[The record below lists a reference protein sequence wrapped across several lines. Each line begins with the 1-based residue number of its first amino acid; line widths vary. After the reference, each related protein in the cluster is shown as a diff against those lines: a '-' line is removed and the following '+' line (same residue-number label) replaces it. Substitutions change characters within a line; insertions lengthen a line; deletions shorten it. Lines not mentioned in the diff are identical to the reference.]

1 MSGSIATGSLAE
13 YSYVAESVFGSTPV
27 GQPFKRIRDIN
38 LNVNLQKEIRQPD
51 ARLSSRVRQNLFH
64 GYKSVS
70 GDILG
75 EISEQSWDDLL
86 EAAIGGTW
94 ATAAP
99 IASAF
104 TASVDAA
111 NSRITCATA
120 GYNLIS
126 NGFREGEIFYLT
138 SPNGPVAGITG
149 VYLTAVS
156 VSSSTI
162 KVEPGTLTFTS
173 SSVAVNR
180 VYEVGRKA
188 SLEGTYHSFTIERWL
203 SDLNLYQQFRGIRVN
218 QTTFSVPASGL
229 ATLSFNLIGRD
240 ASSFSSTSAIYAGI
254 RVTESGDIRVGESGD
269 FRITENYPPPDT
281 EQTTPYTAINGTL
294 FEGSN
299 VLGVVTAAEISINN
313 SMLAPQ
319 TVGSETVSN
328 IFFGRFVE
336 VTGQISVLFSSSSA
350 FDKFIQETESKLIL
364 QLQNTQALDADTK
377 FISIVIPRL
386 KYSGG
391 SIDTT
396 SDSGVTVSLPF
407 VALTPLAAN
416 PQQGT
421 APIYIQAS
429 NLVPRT
435 QTFSFLT
442 GVPSGWT
449 YSRASNATYFNSSGV
464 LTVASADVARV
475 DYDPS
480 GLSLR
485 GLSLEPSRTNWVR
498 NSIASAAVS
507 GTPGTPPTTWQA
519 LVPSSVTRQIVGT
532 GTEDGIEYIDIRYA
546 GNGGESPFELV
557 FDSGTHA
564 SAANGQVWVGSVFL
578 KLVAG
583 SFTGLGGT
591 GPRVYEFPGV
601 SQTTVDIRS
610 TVTGAAL
617 RTQRV
622 TVSRTNINAG
632 TTFEQMRFLITPS
645 ATAWDFTLRFGLPQL
660 ELGNRITSPIK
671 TSGATVT
678 RAADRLTYSLSA
690 NAPWFQS
697 PNGYTYS
704 VEFLSASNSQ
714 GSGVVYA
721 GTSGGSFSNTSY
733 FTENF
738 TYLINGVGD
747 TGVSLTAQLRPAF
760 TANKIGASI
769 NYAGARYSINGA
781 ALTASTFARAGYAAM
796 TNVAVLSAPWGAGNY
811 VIGWARSAI
820 LSNYFYSDSELRA
833 LTT

>member
-1 MSGSIATGSLAE
+1 MSGSIAAGSLAE
-13 YSYVAESVFGSTPV
+13 YAYVAESVFGSTPV
-27 GQPFKRIRDIN
+27 GQPFKRIRDVN
-38 LNVNLQKEIRQPD
+38 LNVNLQKEIKQPD

-64 GYKSVS
+64 GYKSVA
-70 GDILG
+70 GDIVG

-111 NSRITCATA
+111 NSRITCLTA
-120 GYNLIS
+120 GYDLIS
-126 NGFREGEIFYLT
+126 NGFRDGEVFYLT

-156 VSSSTI
+156 VSASTI
-162 KVEPGTLTFTS
+162 QVEPGTLTSTS

-188 SLEGTYHSFTIERWL
+188 SLEGTYRSFTIERWL
-203 SDLNLYQQFRGIRVN
+203 SDLNLYQQFKGVRVN
-218 QTTFSVPASGL
+218 QVTLSVPASGL
-229 ATLSFNLIGRD
+229 ATLSFNLVGRD
-240 ASSFSSTSAIYAGI
+240 ASSFSSTSAAPTYA
-254 RVTESGDIRVGESGD
+254 DAA
-269 FRITENYPPPDT
+269 
-281 EQTTPYTAINGTL
+281 QTTPYTAINGTL

-299 VLGVVTAAEISINN
+299 TLGVVTAAEISINN
-313 SMLAPQ
+313 NMVAPQ

-336 VTGQISVLFSSSSA
+336 VTGQISVLFSNSST

-391 SIDTT
+391 NVDAT
-396 SDSGVTVSLPF
+396 SDNGVTVSLPF

-416 PQQGT
+416 AQQGA

-429 NLVPRT
+429 NVVPRT
-435 QTFSFLT
+435 QTFNFLT

-464 LTVASADVARV
+464 LTIASADVARV
-475 DYDPS
+475 DYAPS
-480 GLSLR
+480 GLALR
-485 GLSLEPSRTNWVR
+485 GLALEPSRTNWVR
-498 NSIASAAVS
+498 NNIASATVA
-507 GTPGTPPTTWQA
+507 GTPGTLPTTWGGGTA
-519 LVPSSVTRQIVGT
+519 SSVTRQIVGT
-532 GTEDGIEYIDIRYA
+532 GTEDGIEYIDIRWA
-546 GNGGESPFELV
+546 GNGGEAAFELV
-557 FDSGTHA
+557 FDGGTHA
-564 SAANGQVWVGSVFL
+564 SAANGQVWIGAVFL

-583 SFTGLGGT
+583 SFTGLGNT
-591 GPRVYEFPGV
+591 GPRIYEFPGV
-601 SQTTVDIRS
+601 SQTTTDIRT

-617 RTQRV
+617 RTQRIQV
-622 TVSRTNINAG
+622 TRTNINAG
-632 TTFEQMRFLITPS
+632 TTYEQMRFLITPS

-660 ELGNRITSPIK
+660 ELGNTITSPIK

-678 RAADRLTYSLSA
+678 RAADRLTYDLAA

-697 PNGYTYS
+697 PNGYAYS

-714 GSGVVYA
+714 GSSVVYA

-747 TGVSLTAQLRPAF
+747 TGVSLTAQLRAAF
-760 TANKIGASI
+760 TANKVGASI

-811 VIGWARSAI
+811 VIGWARSAT

>member
-13 YSYVAESVFGSTPV
+13 YGYVAESVFGSTPV

-162 KVEPGTLTFTS
+162 EVEPGTLTSTS

-188 SLEGTYHSFTIERWL
+188 SLDGTYRSFTIERWL
-203 SDLNLYQQFRGIRVN
+203 TDRNLYQQFKGVRVN
-218 QTTFSVPASGL
+218 QVTFSVPASGL

-240 ASSFSSTSAIYAGI
+240 ASSFSSTSVASTY
-254 RVTESGDIRVGESGD
+254 TEAA
-269 FRITENYPPPDT
+269 
-281 EQTTPYTAINGTL
+281 QTTPYTAVNGTL
-294 FEGSN
+294 FEGNS

-313 SMLAPQ
+313 SLVAPQ

-328 IFFGRFVE
+328 TFFGRFVE

-391 SIDTT
+391 EVDTS
-396 SDSGVTVSLPF
+396 SDSGITVSLPF

-475 DYDPS
+475 DYNPN
-480 GLSLR
+480 GLALR
-485 GLSLEPSRTNWVR
+485 GLALEPSRTNWVR
-498 NSIASAAVS
+498 NSIASATVA
-507 GTPGTPPTTWQA
+507 GTPGTLPTTWSGGTQT
-519 LVPSSVTRQIVGT
+519 SVTRQIVGA
-532 GTEDGIEYIDIRYA
+532 GTEDGIEYIDIRWA
-546 GNGGESPFELV
+546 GNGGEAAFELV
-557 FDSGTHA
+557 LDGGTHA
-564 SAANGQVWVGSVFL
+564 SAANGQVWVGTVFL

-591 GPRVYEFPGV
+591 GPRIYEFPGV
-601 SQTTVDIRS
+601 SQTTTDIRS
-610 TVTGAAL
+610 TVTGATL
-617 RTQRV
+617 RTQRIQV
-622 TVSRTNINAG
+622 TRTNVNAG
-632 TTFEQMRFLITPS
+632 TTYEQMRFLITPS

-660 ELGNRITSPIK
+660 ELGNTITSPIK

-697 PNGYTYS
+697 PNGYAYS

-714 GSGVVYA
+714 GSGIVYA

-747 TGVSLTAQLRPAF
+747 NGVSLTAQFRAAF
-760 TANKIGASI
+760 TANKVGASI

-796 TNVAVLSAPWGAGNY
+796 TNVSVLSSPWGGGNY
-811 VIGWARSAI
+811 VIGWARSAT

>member
-27 GQPFKRIRDIN
+27 GQPFKRIRDVN

-75 EISEQSWDDLL
+75 EISEQPWDDLL

-162 KVEPGTLTFTS
+162 EVEPGTLTSTS

-188 SLEGTYHSFTIERWL
+188 SLDGTYRSFTIERWL
-203 SDLNLYQQFRGIRVN
+203 TDRNLYQQFKGVRVN
-218 QTTFSVPASGL
+218 QVTFSVPASGL

-240 ASSFSSTSAIYAGI
+240 ASSFSSTSVASTY
-254 RVTESGDIRVGESGD
+254 TEAA
-269 FRITENYPPPDT
+269 
-281 EQTTPYTAINGTL
+281 QTTPYTAVNGTL
-294 FEGSN
+294 FEGNS

-313 SMLAPQ
+313 SLVAPQ

-391 SIDTT
+391 EVDTS
-396 SDSGVTVSLPF
+396 SDSGITVSLPF

-485 GLSLEPSRTNWVR
+485 GLALEPSRTNWVR

-660 ELGNRITSPIK
+660 ELGNTITSPIK

-721 GTSGGSFSNTSY
+721 GASGGSFSNTSY
-733 FTENF
+733 FT
-738 TYLINGVGD
+738 TSLIYIVNGTGT
-747 TGVSLTAQLRPAF
+747 TGVDLSSQFRTAF

-796 TNVAVLSAPWGAGNY
+796 TDVAVLSAPWGNFNHT
-811 VIGWARSAI
+811 IGWARSAT

>member
-13 YSYVAESVFGSTPV
+13 YGYIAESVFGSTPV
-27 GQPFKRIRDIN
+27 GQPFKRIRDVN
-38 LNVNLQKEIRQPD
+38 LNVNLQKEIKQPD

-64 GYKSVS
+64 GYRSVA
-70 GDILG
+70 GDIVG

-111 NSRITCATA
+111 NSRITCLTA
-120 GYNLIS
+120 GYDLIS
-126 NGFREGEIFYLT
+126 NGFRDGEVFYLT

-156 VSSSTI
+156 VSASTI
-162 KVEPGTLTFTS
+162 QVEPGTLTSTS

-188 SLEGTYHSFTIERWL
+188 SLEGTYRSFTIERWL
-203 SDLNLYQQFRGIRVN
+203 SDLNLYQQFKGVRVN
-218 QTTFSVPASGL
+218 QTTLSVPASGL
-229 ATLSFNLIGRD
+229 ATLSFNLVGRD
-240 ASSFSSTSAIYAGI
+240 ASSFSSTSAASTYA
-254 RVTESGDIRVGESGD
+254 DAA
-269 FRITENYPPPDT
+269 
-281 EQTTPYTAINGTL
+281 QTTPYTAINGTL

-313 SMLAPQ
+313 NMLAPQ

-336 VTGQISVLFSSSSA
+336 VTGQISVLFSNSSS
-350 FDKFIQETESKLIL
+350 FDKFVQETESKLIL

-391 SIDTT
+391 NIDTT

-416 PQQGT
+416 AQQGT

-429 NLVPRT
+429 NVVPRT
-435 QTFSFLT
+435 QTFNFLT

-464 LTVASADVARV
+464 LTIASADVARV
-475 DYDPS
+475 DYDPN
-480 GLSLR
+480 GLTLR
-485 GLSLEPSRTNWVR
+485 GLALEPSRTNLALNSDDALSGGFDSSVAVDQITAPNGGLADFVQEKTANAEHYAGDR
-498 NSIASAAVS
+498 NINVVS
-507 GTPGTPPTTWQA
+507 GRTYCWSFFAKQGVPGSPRRAYVRTALQGTAGVIFDLTTGAGSVVSTPVSYGSQNVGNGWW
-519 LVPSSVTRQIVGT
+519 RCYIVFTATGT
-532 GTEDGIEYIDIRYA
+532 GTA
-546 GNGGESPFELV
+546 V
-557 FDSGTHA
+557 FRQQITLTTNA
-564 SAANGQVWVGSVFL
+564 TVY
-578 KLVAG
+578 
-583 SFTGLGGT
+583 TGD
-591 GPRVYEFPGV
+591 GV
-601 SQTTVDIRS
+601 SGIYFW
-610 TVTGAAL
+610 GA
-617 RTQRV
+617 
-622 TVSRTNINAG
+622 
-632 TTFEQMRFLITPS
+632 
-645 ATAWDFTLRFGLPQL
+645 QL
-660 ELGNRITSPIK
+660 EEGALPSSYIPTL
-671 TSGATVT
+671 GATVT
-678 RAADRLTYSLSA
+678 RAADRLTYDLAA

-721 GTSGGSFSNTSY
+721 GASGGSFSNTSY

-738 TYLINGVGD
+738 TYIINGVGD

-796 TNVAVLSAPWGAGNY
+796 TDVAVLSAPWGNFNHT
-811 VIGWARSAI
+811 IGWARSAT

>member
-1 MSGSIATGSLAE
+1 MSGSIAAGSLAE
-13 YSYVAESVFGSTPV
+13 YTYVAESVFGSTPV
-27 GQPFKRIRDIN
+27 DQPFKRIRDVN
-38 LNVNLQKEIRQPD
+38 LNVNLQKETRQPD

-64 GYKSVS
+64 GYRSVA
-70 GDILG
+70 GDIVG

-94 ATAAP
+94 ATAVP

-111 NSRITCATA
+111 NNRITCLTA
-120 GYNLIS
+120 GYDLIS
-126 NGFREGEIFYLT
+126 NGFREGEVFYLT
-138 SPNGPVAGITG
+138 SSNGPVVGITG

-156 VSSSTI
+156 VSASTI
-162 KVEPGTLTFTS
+162 QVEPGTLTSTS

-188 SLEGTYHSFTIERWL
+188 SLEGTYRSFTIERWL
-203 SDLNLYQQFRGIRVN
+203 SDLNLYQQFKGIRVN
-218 QTTFSVPASGL
+218 QVTFSVPASGL
-229 ATLSFNLIGRD
+229 ATLSFNLVGRD
-240 ASSFSSTSAIYAGI
+240 ASSFSSTSAASTYTDAA
-254 RVTESGDIRVGESGD
+254 
-269 FRITENYPPPDT
+269 
-281 EQTTPYTAINGTL
+281 QTTPYTAINGTL

-313 SMLAPQ
+313 NMLAPQ

-336 VTGQISVLFSSSSA
+336 VTGQISVLFSNSSS
-350 FDKFIQETESKLIL
+350 FDKFIQEAESKLIL
-364 QLQNTQALDADTK
+364 QLQNTQALDANTK

-391 SIDTT
+391 NVDTT
-396 SDSGVTVSLPF
+396 SDNGVTVSLPF

-416 PQQGT
+416 AQQGA

-429 NLVPRT
+429 NVVPRT
-435 QTFSFLT
+435 QTFNFLT

-464 LTVASADVARV
+464 LTIASADVARV
-475 DYDPS
+475 DYAPS
-480 GLSLR
+480 GLALR
-485 GLSLEPSRTNWVR
+485 GLALEPSRTNWVR
-498 NSIASAAVS
+498 NNIASAAVA
-507 GTPGTPPTTWQA
+507 GTPGTLPTTWSGGTA
-519 LVPSSVTRQIVGT
+519 SSVTRQIVGT
-532 GTEDGIEYIDIRYA
+532 GTEDGIEYIDIRWA
-546 GNGGESPFELV
+546 GNGGEAAFELV
-557 FDSGTHA
+557 LDGGTHA
-564 SAANGQVWVGSVFL
+564 SAANGQVWVGTVFL

-583 SFTGLGGT
+583 SFTGLGSI
-591 GPRVYEFPGV
+591 GPRIYEFPGV
-601 SQTTVDIRS
+601 SQTTTDIRS

-617 RTQRV
+617 RTQRIQV
-622 TVSRTNINAG
+622 TRTNVNAG
-632 TTFEQMRFLITPS
+632 TTSEQMRFLITPS

-660 ELGNRITSPIK
+660 ELGNTITSPIK

-678 RAADRLTYSLSA
+678 RAADRLTYDLAA

-697 PNGYTYS
+697 PNGYAYS

-738 TYLINGVGD
+738 IYIINGVGNA
-747 TGVSLTAQLRPAF
+747 GISLIAQFRAAF
-760 TANKIGASI
+760 TANKVGASI

-781 ALTASTFARAGYAAM
+781 SLTSSTFARAGYAAM
-796 TNVAVLSAPWGAGNY
+796 TNVAVLSAPWGAGTY
-811 VIGWARSAI
+811 VIGWARSAT

>member
-13 YSYVAESVFGSTPV
+13 YGYVAESVFGSTPV
-27 GQPFKRIRDIN
+27 GQPFKRIRDVN
-38 LNVNLQKEIRQPD
+38 LNVNLQKEIKQPD

-64 GYKSVS
+64 GYKSVA
-70 GDILG
+70 GDIVG

-104 TASVDAA
+104 TANVDAT
-111 NSRITCATA
+111 NNRITCATA

-162 KVEPGTLTFTS
+162 EVEPGTLTSTS

-188 SLEGTYHSFTIERWL
+188 SLDGTYRSFTIERWL
-203 SDLNLYQQFRGIRVN
+203 TDRNLYQQFKGVRVN
-218 QTTFSVPASGL
+218 QVSFSVPASGL
-229 ATLSFNLIGRD
+229 ATLSFNLVGRD
-240 ASSFSSTSAIYAGI
+240 ASSFSSTSAASTYTDAA
-254 RVTESGDIRVGESGD
+254 
-269 FRITENYPPPDT
+269 
-281 EQTTPYTAINGTL
+281 QTTPYTAINGTL
-294 FEGSN
+294 FEGSS

-313 SMLAPQ
+313 SLVAPQ

-464 LTVASADVARV
+464 LTIASADVARV
-475 DYDPS
+475 DYNPN
-480 GLSLR
+480 GLALR
-485 GLSLEPSRTNWVR
+485 GLALEPSRTNWVR
-498 NSIASAAVS
+498 NNIASATVA
-507 GTPGTPPTTWQA
+507 GTPGTLPTTWSGGTT
-519 LVPSSVTRQIVGT
+519 SSVTRQIVGT
-532 GTEDGIEYIDIRYA
+532 GTEDGIEYIDIRWA
-546 GNGGESPFELV
+546 GNGGESAFELV
-557 FDSGTHA
+557 LDGGTHA

-583 SFTGLGGT
+583 SFTGLGVV

-632 TTFEQMRFLITPS
+632 TTLEQMRFLITPS

-660 ELGNRITSPIK
+660 ELGNTITSPIK

-738 TYLINGVGD
+738 TYIINGVGD
-747 TGVSLTAQLRPAF
+747 TGISLTAQLRPAF

-811 VIGWARSAI
+811 VIGWARSAT

>member
-1 MSGSIATGSLAE
+1 MSGSIAAGSLAE
-13 YSYVAESVFGSTPV
+13 YTYVAESVFGSTPV
-27 GQPFKRIRDIN
+27 GQPFKRIRDVNI
-38 LNVNLQKEIRQPD
+38 NVNLQKETRQPD

-64 GYKSVS
+64 GYKSVA
-70 GDILG
+70 GDIVG

-104 TASVDAA
+104 IAGVDAA
-111 NSRITCATA
+111 NSRITCLTA
-120 GYNLIS
+120 GYDLIS
-126 NGFREGEIFYLT
+126 NGFRDGEVFYLT
-138 SPNGPVAGITG
+138 SPNGPVVGITG

-156 VSSSTI
+156 VSASTI
-162 KVEPGTLTFTS
+162 QVEPGTLTSTS
-173 SSVAVNR
+173 SSVAINR

-188 SLEGTYHSFTIERWL
+188 SLEGTYRSFTIERWL
-203 SDLNLYQQFRGIRVN
+203 SDLNLYQQFKGIRVN
-218 QTTFSVPASGL
+218 QVTFSVPASGL
-229 ATLSFNLIGRD
+229 ATLSFNLVGRD
-240 ASSFSSTSAIYAGI
+240 ASSFSSTSAASTYTDAA
-254 RVTESGDIRVGESGD
+254 
-269 FRITENYPPPDT
+269 
-281 EQTTPYTAINGTL
+281 QTTPYTAINGTL
-294 FEGSN
+294 FEGSS

-313 SMLAPQ
+313 NMVAPQ

-328 IFFGRFVE
+328 LFFGRFVE
-336 VTGQISVLFSSSSA
+336 VTGQISVLFSNSSS
-350 FDKFIQETESKLIL
+350 FDKFVQETESKLIL

-377 FISIVIPRL
+377 FISVVIPRL

-391 SIDTT
+391 NVDTT
-396 SDSGVTVSLPF
+396 SDNGVTVSLPF

-416 PQQGT
+416 AQQGT

-429 NLVPRT
+429 NVVPRT
-435 QTFSFLT
+435 QTFNFLT

-475 DYDPS
+475 DYAPS
-480 GLSLR
+480 GLALR
-485 GLSLEPSRTNWVR
+485 GLALEPSRTNWVR
-498 NSIASAAVS
+498 NSIASATVA
-507 GTPGTPPTTWQA
+507 GTPGTLPTTWSGGTQT
-519 LVPSSVTRQIVGT
+519 SVTRQIVGA
-532 GTEDGIEYIDIRYA
+532 GTEDGIEYIDIRWA
-546 GNGGESPFELV
+546 GNGGEAAFELAL
-557 FDSGTHA
+557 DGGTHA
-564 SAANGQVWVGSVFL
+564 SAANGQVWVGTVFL

-591 GPRVYEFPGV
+591 GPRIYEFPGV
-601 SQTTVDIRS
+601 NQTTTDIRS
-610 TVTGAAL
+610 VVTGAAL
-617 RTQRV
+617 RTQRIQV
-622 TVSRTNINAG
+622 TRTNVNAG

-660 ELGNRITSPIK
+660 ELGNTITSPIK
-671 TSGATVT
+671 TSGVTVT
-678 RAADRLTYSLSA
+678 RAADRLTYDLAA

-697 PNGYTYS
+697 PNGYAYS

-714 GSGVVYA
+714 GSGVAYA
-721 GTSGGSFSNTSY
+721 GTSGGSFSDTSY

-738 TYLINGVGD
+738 TYIINGVGD
-747 TGVSLTAQLRPAF
+747 TGISLIAQFRAAF

-781 ALTASTFARAGYAAM
+781 SLASSTFARAGYAAM

-811 VIGWARSAI
+811 VIGWARSAT

>member
-1 MSGSIATGSLAE
+1 MSGSIAAGSLAE
-13 YSYVAESVFGSTPV
+13 YTYVAESVFGSTPV
-27 GQPFKRIRDIN
+27 GQPFKRIRDVN
-38 LNVNLQKEIRQPD
+38 LNVNLQKETRQPD

-64 GYKSVS
+64 GYRSVA
-70 GDILG
+70 GDIVG
-75 EISEQSWDDLL
+75 EVSEQSWDDLL

-111 NSRITCATA
+111 NSRITCLTA
-120 GYNLIS
+120 GYDLIS
-126 NGFREGEIFYLT
+126 NGFRDGEVFYLT

-156 VSSSTI
+156 VSASTI
-162 KVEPGTLTFTS
+162 QVEPGTLTSTS

-188 SLEGTYHSFTIERWL
+188 SLEGTYRSFTVERWL
-203 SDLNLYQQFRGIRVN
+203 SDLNLYQQFKGIRVN
-218 QTTFSVPASGL
+218 QVTFSVPASGL

-240 ASSFSSTSAIYAGI
+240 ASSFSSTSTASTYA
-254 RVTESGDIRVGESGD
+254 DAA
-269 FRITENYPPPDT
+269 
-281 EQTTPYTAINGTL
+281 QTTPYTAINGTL
-294 FEGSN
+294 FEGSSA
-299 VLGVVTAAEISINN
+299 LGVVTAAEISINN
-313 SMLAPQ
+313 NMLAPQ

-336 VTGQISVLFSSSSA
+336 VTGQISVLFSNSSS
-350 FDKFIQETESKLIL
+350 FDKFVQETESKLIL

-391 SIDTT
+391 NIDTT

-416 PQQGT
+416 AQQGT

-429 NLVPRT
+429 NVVPRT
-435 QTFSFLT
+435 QTFNFLT

-464 LTVASADVARV
+464 LTIASADVARV
-475 DYDPS
+475 DYDPN
-480 GLSLR
+480 GLTLR
-485 GLSLEPSRTNWVR
+485 GLALEPSRTNWVR
-498 NSIASAAVS
+498 NNIASATVA
-507 GTPGTPPTTWQA
+507 GTPGTLPTTWSGGTQT
-519 LVPSSVTRQIVGT
+519 SVTRQIVGA
-532 GTEDGIEYIDIRYA
+532 GTEDGIEYIDIRWA
-546 GNGGESPFELV
+546 GNGGEAAFELV
-557 FDSGTHA
+557 LDGGTHA
-564 SAANGQVWVGSVFL
+564 SAANGQVWVGTVFL

-591 GPRVYEFPGV
+591 GPRIYEFPGV
-601 SQTTVDIRS
+601 SQTTTDIRS

-617 RTQRV
+617 RTQRIQV
-622 TVSRTNINAG
+622 TRTNVNAG
-632 TTFEQMRFLITPS
+632 TTYEQMRFLITPS

-660 ELGNRITSPIK
+660 ELGNTITSPIK

-678 RAADRLTYSLSA
+678 RAADRLTYDLAA

-697 PNGYTYS
+697 PNGYAYS

-747 TGVSLTAQLRPAF
+747 TGVSLTAQSRAAF
-760 TANKIGASI
+760 TANKVGASI

-781 ALTASTFARAGYAAM
+781 SLTSSTFARAGYAAM
-796 TNVAVLSAPWGAGNY
+796 TNIAVLSAPWGAGNY
-811 VIGWARSAI
+811 VIGWARSAT

>member
-27 GQPFKRIRDIN
+27 GQPFKRIRDVN

-104 TASVDAA
+104 TASVDAT
-111 NSRITCATA
+111 NNRITCATA

-188 SLEGTYHSFTIERWL
+188 SLDGTYRSFTIERWL
-203 SDLNLYQQFRGIRVN
+203 TDRNLYQQFKGVRVN
-218 QTTFSVPASGL
+218 QVTFSVPASGL

-240 ASSFSSTSAIYAGI
+240 ASSFSSTSVASTY
-254 RVTESGDIRVGESGD
+254 TEAA
-269 FRITENYPPPDT
+269 
-281 EQTTPYTAINGTL
+281 QTTPYTAVNGTL
-294 FEGSN
+294 FEGNS

-391 SIDTT
+391 EVDTS
-396 SDSGVTVSLPF
+396 SDSGITVSLPF

-480 GLSLR
+480 SLSLR
-485 GLSLEPSRTNWVR
+485 GIALEPSRTNWVR

-564 SAANGQVWVGSVFL
+564 SAANGQVWIGAVFL

-583 SFTGLGGT
+583 SFTGLGVV
-591 GPRVYEFPGV
+591 GPRIYEFPGV
-601 SQTTVDIRS
+601 SQTTTDIRS
-610 TVTGAAL
+610 TVTSAAL
-617 RTQRV
+617 RTQR
-622 TVSRTNINAG
+622 TIVSRTNVNAG
-632 TTFEQMRFLITPS
+632 TTYEQMRFLVSPS

-660 ELGNRITSPIK
+660 ELGNVITSPIK

-697 PNGYTYS
+697 PSGYAYS
-704 VEFLSASNSQ
+704 IEFLSASNSQ
-714 GSGVVYA
+714 GSNVVYA

-733 FTENF
+733 FT
-738 TYLINGVGD
+738 TSLVYIVNGTGT
-747 TGVSLTAQLRPAF
+747 TGVDLSSQFRTAF

-796 TNVAVLSAPWGAGNY
+796 TDVAVLSAPWGNFNHT
-811 VIGWARSAI
+811 IGWARSAT

>member
-1 MSGSIATGSLAE
+1 MSGSIAAGSLAE
-13 YSYVAESVFGSTPV
+13 YAYVAESVFGSTPV
-27 GQPFKRIRDIN
+27 GQPFKRIRDVN
-38 LNVNLQKEIRQPD
+38 LNVNLQKEIKQPD

-64 GYKSVS
+64 GYKSVA
-70 GDILG
+70 GDIVG

-111 NSRITCATA
+111 NSRITCLTA
-120 GYNLIS
+120 GYDLIS
-126 NGFREGEIFYLT
+126 NGFRDGEVFYLT

-156 VSSSTI
+156 VSASTI
-162 KVEPGTLTFTS
+162 QVEPGTLTSTS

-188 SLEGTYHSFTIERWL
+188 SLEGTYRSFTIERWL
-203 SDLNLYQQFRGIRVN
+203 SDLNLYQQFKGVRVN
-218 QTTFSVPASGL
+218 QVTLSVPASGL
-229 ATLSFNLIGRD
+229 ATLSFNLVGRD
-240 ASSFSSTSAIYAGI
+240 ASSFSSTSAAPTYA
-254 RVTESGDIRVGESGD
+254 DAA
-269 FRITENYPPPDT
+269 
-281 EQTTPYTAINGTL
+281 QTTPYTAINGTL

-299 VLGVVTAAEISINN
+299 TLGVVTAAEISINN
-313 SMLAPQ
+313 NMVAPQ

-336 VTGQISVLFSSSSA
+336 VTGQISVLFSNSST

-391 SIDTT
+391 NVDAT
-396 SDSGVTVSLPF
+396 SDNGVTVSLPF

-416 PQQGT
+416 AQQGA

-429 NLVPRT
+429 NVVPRT
-435 QTFSFLT
+435 QTFNFLT

-464 LTVASADVARV
+464 LTIASADVARI
-475 DYDPS
+475 DYDPN
-480 GLSLR
+480 GLALR
-485 GLSLEPSRTNWVR
+485 GLALEPSRTNWVR
-498 NSIASAAVS
+498 NSIASAAVA
-507 GTPGTPPTTWQA
+507 GTPGTLPTTWGGGTA
-519 LVPSSVTRQIVGT
+519 SSVTRQIVGT
-532 GTEDGIEYIDIRYA
+532 GTEDGIEYIDIRWA
-546 GNGGESPFELV
+546 GNGGEAAFELV
-557 FDSGTHA
+557 LDGGTHA
-564 SAANGQVWVGSVFL
+564 SAANGQVWIGAVFL

-583 SFTGLGGT
+583 SFTGLGNT
-591 GPRVYEFPGV
+591 GPRIYEFPGV
-601 SQTTVDIRS
+601 SQTTTDIRT

-617 RTQRV
+617 RTQRIQ
-622 TVSRTNINAG
+622 VSRTNANAG
-632 TTFEQMRFLITPS
+632 TTYEQMRFLITPS

-660 ELGNRITSPIK
+660 ELGNTITSPIK

-678 RAADRLTYSLSA
+678 RAADRLTYDLAA
-690 NAPWFQS
+690 NAPWLQS

-747 TGVSLTAQLRPAF
+747 TGVSLTAQFRAAF
-760 TANKIGASI
+760 TANKVGASI
-769 NYAGARYSINGA
+769 NYAGARYSMNGA
-781 ALTASTFARAGYAAM
+781 SLTSSTFARAGYSAM
-796 TNVAVLSAPWGAGNY
+796 TNVAVLSAPWGSFNH
-811 VIGWARSAI
+811 VIGWARSAT

>member
-1 MSGSIATGSLAE
+1 MSGSIAAGSLAE
-13 YSYVAESVFGSTPV
+13 YAYVAESVFGSTPV
-27 GQPFKRIRDIN
+27 GQPFKRIRDVN
-38 LNVNLQKEIRQPD
+38 LNVNLQKEIKQPD

-64 GYKSVS
+64 GYKSVA
-70 GDILG
+70 GDIVG

-111 NSRITCATA
+111 NSRITCLTA
-120 GYNLIS
+120 GYDLIS
-126 NGFREGEIFYLT
+126 NGFRDGEVFYLT

-156 VSSSTI
+156 VSASTI
-162 KVEPGTLTFTS
+162 QVEPGALTSTS

-188 SLEGTYHSFTIERWL
+188 SLEGTYRSFTIERWL
-203 SDLNLYQQFRGIRVN
+203 SDLNLYQQFKGVRVN
-218 QTTFSVPASGL
+218 QVTLSVPASGL
-229 ATLSFNLIGRD
+229 ATLSFNLVGRD
-240 ASSFSSTSAIYAGI
+240 ASSFSSTSAASTYA
-254 RVTESGDIRVGESGD
+254 DAA
-269 FRITENYPPPDT
+269 
-281 EQTTPYTAINGTL
+281 QTTPYTAINGTL

-313 SMLAPQ
+313 NMLAPQ

-336 VTGQISVLFSSSSA
+336 VTGQISVLFSNSSS
-350 FDKFIQETESKLIL
+350 FDKFVQETESKLIL

-391 SIDTT
+391 NVDTT
-396 SDSGVTVSLPF
+396 SDNGVTVSLPF
-407 VALTPLAAN
+407 VALTPPAAN
-416 PQQGT
+416 AQQGT

-429 NLVPRT
+429 NVVPRT
-435 QTFSFLT
+435 QTFNFLT

-464 LTVASADVARV
+464 LTIASADVARV
-475 DYDPS
+475 DYAPS
-480 GLSLR
+480 GLALR
-485 GLSLEPSRTNWVR
+485 GLALEPSRTNWVR
-498 NSIASAAVS
+498 NNIASATVA
-507 GTPGTPPTTWQA
+507 GTPGTLPTTWSGGTQT
-519 LVPSSVTRQIVGT
+519 SVTRQIVGT
-532 GTEDGIEYIDIRYA
+532 GTEDGIEYIDIRWA
-546 GNGGESPFELV
+546 GNGGEAAFELV
-557 FDSGTHA
+557 LDGGTHA
-564 SAANGQVWVGSVFL
+564 SAANGQVWIGAVFL

-583 SFTGLGGT
+583 SFTGLGNT
-591 GPRVYEFPGV
+591 GPRIYEFPGV
-601 SQTTVDIRS
+601 SQTTTDIRT

-617 RTQRV
+617 RTQRIQ
-622 TVSRTNINAG
+622 VSRTNANAG
-632 TTFEQMRFLITPS
+632 TTFEQIRFLITPS

-660 ELGNRITSPIK
+660 ELGNTITSPIK

-678 RAADRLTYSLSA
+678 RAADRLTYNLTA
-690 NAPWFQS
+690 NAPWSQS
-697 PNGYTYS
+697 PSGYTYS
-704 VEFLSASNSQ
+704 IDFISASNSQ
-714 GSGVVYA
+714 SSVVFG

-733 FTENF
+733 FTTNF
-738 TYLINGVGD
+738 TYIVNTVGT
-747 TGVSLTAQLRPAF
+747 TGIDLSSNFRAAF
-760 TANKIGASI
+760 TANKVGASI

-781 ALTASTFARAGYAAM
+781 SLTSSTFARAGYAAM
-796 TNVAVLSAPWGAGNY
+796 TNVSVLSAPWGAGNY
-811 VIGWARSAI
+811 VIGWARSAT

>member
-1 MSGSIATGSLAE
+1 MSGSIAAGSLAE
-13 YSYVAESVFGSTPV
+13 YTYVAESVFGSTPV
-27 GQPFKRIRDIN
+27 GQPFKRIRDVN
-38 LNVNLQKEIRQPD
+38 LNVNLQKETRQPD

-64 GYKSVS
+64 GYKSVA
-70 GDILG
+70 GDIVG
-75 EISEQSWDDLL
+75 EISEQSWDGLL

-104 TASVDAA
+104 IAGVDAA
-111 NSRITCATA
+111 NSRITCLTA
-120 GYNLIS
+120 GYDLIS
-126 NGFREGEIFYLT
+126 NGFRDGEVFYLT
-138 SPNGPVAGITG
+138 SPNGPVVGITG

-156 VSSSTI
+156 VSASTI
-162 KVEPGTLTFTS
+162 QVEPGTLTSTS

-188 SLEGTYHSFTIERWL
+188 SLEGTYRSFTIERWL
-203 SDLNLYQQFRGIRVN
+203 SDLNLYQQFKGIRVN
-218 QTTFSVPASGL
+218 QATFSVPASGL
-229 ATLSFNLIGRD
+229 ATLSFNLVGRD
-240 ASSFSSTSAIYAGI
+240 ASSFSSTSAASTYTDAA
-254 RVTESGDIRVGESGD
+254 
-269 FRITENYPPPDT
+269 
-281 EQTTPYTAINGTL
+281 QTTPYTAINGTL
-294 FEGSN
+294 FEGSS

-313 SMLAPQ
+313 NMVAPQ

-328 IFFGRFVE
+328 LFFGRFVE
-336 VTGQISVLFSSSSA
+336 VTGQISVLFSNSSS
-350 FDKFIQETESKLIL
+350 FDKFVQETESKLIL

-391 SIDTT
+391 NVDTT
-396 SDSGVTVSLPF
+396 SDNGVTVSLPF

-416 PQQGT
+416 AQQGT

-429 NLVPRT
+429 NVVPRT
-435 QTFSFLT
+435 QTFNFLT

-475 DYDPS
+475 DYAPS
-480 GLSLR
+480 GLALR
-485 GLSLEPSRTNWVR
+485 GLALEPSRTNWVR
-498 NSIASAAVS
+498 NSIASATVA
-507 GTPGTPPTTWQA
+507 GTPGTLPTTWSGGTQT
-519 LVPSSVTRQIVGT
+519 SVTRQIVGT
-532 GTEDGIEYIDIRYA
+532 GTEDGIEYIDIRWA
-546 GNGGESPFELV
+546 GNGGEAAFEMTL
-557 FDSGTHA
+557 DGGTHA
-564 SAANGQVWVGSVFL
+564 SAANGQVWVGTVFL

-591 GPRVYEFPGV
+591 GPRIYEFPGV
-601 SQTTVDIRS
+601 SQSTTDIRS
-610 TVTGAAL
+610 IVTGAAL
-617 RTQRV
+617 RTQRIQ
-622 TVSRTNINAG
+622 VSRTNVNAG
-632 TTFEQMRFLITPS
+632 TTYEQMRFLISPS

-660 ELGNRITSPIK
+660 ELGNTITSPIK
-671 TSGATVT
+671 TSGVTVT
-678 RAADRLTYSLSA
+678 RAADRLTYDLAA

-697 PNGYTYS
+697 PNGYAYS

-714 GSGVVYA
+714 GSSVVYA
-721 GTSGGSFSNTSY
+721 GASGGSFSNTSY

-738 TYLINGVGD
+738 TYIINGVGD
-747 TGVSLTAQLRPAF
+747 TGISLIAQFRAAF

-781 ALTASTFARAGYAAM
+781 SLASSTFARAGYAAM

-811 VIGWARSAI
+811 VIGWARSAT

>member
-27 GQPFKRIRDIN
+27 GQPFKRIRDVN

-162 KVEPGTLTFTS
+162 KVEPGTLISTS

-218 QTTFSVPASGL
+218 QVTFSVPASGL

-240 ASSFSSTSAIYAGI
+240 ASSFSSTSVASTYSEAA
-254 RVTESGDIRVGESGD
+254 
-269 FRITENYPPPDT
+269 
-281 EQTTPYTAINGTL
+281 QTTPYTAVNGTL
-294 FEGSN
+294 FEGSS

-313 SMLAPQ
+313 SLVAPQ

-391 SIDTT
+391 EVDTS

-407 VALTPLAAN
+407 VALTPLATNA
-416 PQQGT
+416 QQGT

-464 LTVASADVARV
+464 LTIASADVARV

-485 GLSLEPSRTNWVR
+485 GLALEPSRTNWVR
-498 NSIASAAVS
+498 NNIASATVA
-507 GTPGTPPTTWQA
+507 GTPGTLPTTWSGGTT
-519 LVPSSVTRQIVGT
+519 SSVTRQIVGT
-532 GTEDGIEYIDIRYA
+532 GTEDGIEYIDIRWA
-546 GNGGESPFELV
+546 GNGGESAFELV
-557 FDSGTHA
+557 LDGGTHA

-583 SFTGLGGT
+583 SFTGLGAI

-610 TVTGAAL
+610 VVTGAAL

-632 TTFEQMRFLITPS
+632 TTFEQMRFVINPS

-660 ELGNRITSPIK
+660 ELGNVITSPIK
-671 TSGATVT
+671 TSGATAT

-721 GTSGGSFSNTSY
+721 GASGGSFSNTSY

-747 TGVSLTAQLRPAF
+747 TGVSLTAQFRAAF

-796 TNVAVLSAPWGAGNY
+796 TNVAVLSAPWAAGNY
-811 VIGWARSAI
+811 VIGWARSAT
-820 LSNYFYSDSELRA
+820 LSNFFYSDSELRA

>member
-1 MSGSIATGSLAE
+1 MSGSIAAGSLAE
-13 YSYVAESVFGSTPV
+13 YTYVAESVFGSTPV
-27 GQPFKRIRDIN
+27 DQPFKRIRDVN
-38 LNVNLQKEIRQPD
+38 LNVNLQKETRQPD

-64 GYKSVS
+64 GYRSVA
-70 GDILG
+70 GDIVG

-94 ATAAP
+94 ATAVP

-111 NSRITCATA
+111 NSRITCLTA
-120 GYNLIS
+120 GYDLIS
-126 NGFREGEIFYLT
+126 NGFREGEVFYLT
-138 SPNGPVAGITG
+138 SSNGPVAGITG

-156 VSSSTI
+156 VSASTI
-162 KVEPGTLTFTS
+162 QVEPGTLTSTS

-188 SLEGTYHSFTIERWL
+188 SLEGAYRSFTIERWL
-203 SDLNLYQQFRGIRVN
+203 SDLNLYQQSKGIRVN
-218 QTTFSVPASGL
+218 QVTFSVPASGL
-229 ATLSFNLIGRD
+229 ATLSFNLVGRD
-240 ASSFSSTSAIYAGI
+240 ASSFSSTSAASTYTDAA
-254 RVTESGDIRVGESGD
+254 
-269 FRITENYPPPDT
+269 
-281 EQTTPYTAINGTL
+281 QTTPYTAINGTL

-313 SMLAPQ
+313 NMVAPQ

-328 IFFGRFVE
+328 LFFGRFVE
-336 VTGQISVLFSSSSA
+336 VTGQISVLFSNSSS
-350 FDKFIQETESKLIL
+350 FDKFIQEAESKLIL
-364 QLQNTQALDADTK
+364 QLQNTQALDANTK

-391 SIDTT
+391 NVDTT

-416 PQQGT
+416 VQQGT

-429 NLVPRT
+429 NVVPRT
-435 QTFSFLT
+435 QTFNFLT

-464 LTVASADVARV
+464 LTIASADVARV
-475 DYDPS
+475 DYAPS
-480 GLSLR
+480 GLALR
-485 GLSLEPSRTNWVR
+485 GLALEPSRTNSVR
-498 NSIASAAVS
+498 NNTMVGAVA
-507 GTPGTPPTTWQA
+507 GTPGTDPSTGWSTTG
-519 LVPSSVTRQIVGT
+519 VGGNVTLKTIVSI
-532 GTEDGIEYIDIRYA
+532 GTEDGIEFIDYRFTTSGAAIIDISMMGGYTTTA
-546 GNGGESPFELV
+546 STGESW
-557 FDSGTHA
+557 TTA
-564 SAANGQVWVGSVFL
+564 SYFKLAGGSL
-578 KLVAG
+578 
-583 SFTGLGGT
+583 TN
-591 GPRVYEFPGV
+591 V
-601 SQTTVDIRS
+601 SQMRISMSDSSGSSFAVFTPTN
-610 TVTGAAL
+610 AAL

-622 TVSRTNINAG
+622 TLTRALG
-632 TTFEQMRFLITPS
+632 TTTSVGNLIRITTS
-645 ATAWDFTLRFGLPQL
+645 GAADFTLRVGLPQL
-660 ELGNRITSPIK
+660 ELGNTITSPIK

-678 RAADRLTYSLSA
+678 RAADRLTYDLAA

-697 PNGYTYS
+697 PNGYAYS

-738 TYLINGVGD
+738 IYIINGVGD
-747 TGVSLTAQLRPAF
+747 SGISLIAQFRAAF
-760 TANKIGASI
+760 AANKIGASI

-781 ALTASTFARAGYAAM
+781 SLTSSTFARAGYAAM
-796 TNVAVLSAPWGAGNY
+796 TNVAVLSAPWGAGAN
-811 VIGWARSAI
+811 VIGWARSAT

>member
-13 YSYVAESVFGSTPV
+13 YGYVAESVFGSTPV

-70 GDILG
+70 GDIIG

-94 ATAAP
+94 ATAVP
-99 IASAF
+99 ITSAF
-104 TASVDAA
+104 TASVDAT
-111 NSRITCATA
+111 NNRITCATA
-120 GYNLIS
+120 GYDLIS
-126 NGFREGEIFYLT
+126 NGFRDGEIFYLT

-162 KVEPGTLTFTS
+162 EVEPGTLTSTS

-188 SLEGTYHSFTIERWL
+188 SLDGTYRSFTIERWL
-203 SDLNLYQQFRGIRVN
+203 TDRNLYQQFKGVRVN
-218 QTTFSVPASGL
+218 QVTFSVPASGL

-240 ASSFSSTSAIYAGI
+240 ASSFSSTSVASTY
-254 RVTESGDIRVGESGD
+254 TEAA
-269 FRITENYPPPDT
+269 
-281 EQTTPYTAINGTL
+281 QTTPYTAVNGTL
-294 FEGSN
+294 FEGNS

-313 SMLAPQ
+313 SLVAPQ
-319 TVGSETVSN
+319 TVGSEVVSN
-328 IFFGRFVE
+328 LFFGRFVE

-364 QLQNTQALDADTK
+364 QLQDTQALDANTK
-377 FISIVIPRL
+377 FISLVIPRL

-391 SIDTT
+391 EVDNS
-396 SDSGVTVSLPF
+396 SDSAITVSLPF

-421 APIYIQAS
+421 APIYIQSS

-435 QTFSFLT
+435 QAFSFLT

-464 LTVASADVARV
+464 LTIASADVARV

-480 GLSLR
+480 SLSLR
-485 GLSLEPSRTNWVR
+485 GIALEPSRTNWVR

-564 SAANGQVWVGSVFL
+564 SAANGQVWLGAVFL

-583 SFTGLGGT
+583 SFTGLGVI
-591 GPRVYEFPGV
+591 GPRIYEFPGV
-601 SQTTVDIRS
+601 SQTTTDIRS

-617 RTQRV
+617 RTQRII
-622 TVSRTNINAG
+622 VSRTNVNAG
-632 TTFEQMRFLITPS
+632 TTYEQMRFLISPS

-660 ELGNRITSPIK
+660 ELGNTITSPIK

-714 GSGVVYA
+714 GSNVVYA
-721 GTSGGSFSNTSY
+721 GTSGDSFSNTSY
-733 FTENF
+733 FTTSL
-738 TYLINGVGD
+738 TYIVNGTAT
-747 TGVSLTAQLRPAF
+747 TGVDLSSQFRTAF
-760 TANKIGASI
+760 TGNKIGASI

-811 VIGWARSAI
+811 VIGWARSAT

>member
-1 MSGSIATGSLAE
+1 MSGSIAAGSLAE
-13 YSYVAESVFGSTPV
+13 YTYVAESVFGSTPV
-27 GQPFKRIRDIN
+27 GQPFKRIRDVN
-38 LNVNLQKEIRQPD
+38 LNVNLQKETRQPD

-64 GYKSVS
+64 GYRSVA
-70 GDILG
+70 GDIVG
-75 EISEQSWDDLL
+75 EVSEQSWDDLL

-111 NSRITCATA
+111 NSRITCLTA
-120 GYNLIS
+120 GYDLIS
-126 NGFREGEIFYLT
+126 NGFRDGEVFYLT

-156 VSSSTI
+156 VSASTI
-162 KVEPGTLTFTS
+162 QVEPGTLTSTS

-188 SLEGTYHSFTIERWL
+188 SLEGTYRSFTVERWL
-203 SDLNLYQQFRGIRVN
+203 SDLNLYQQFKGIRVN
-218 QTTFSVPASGL
+218 QVTFSVPASGL

-240 ASSFSSTSAIYAGI
+240 ASSFSSTSTASTYA
-254 RVTESGDIRVGESGD
+254 DAA
-269 FRITENYPPPDT
+269 
-281 EQTTPYTAINGTL
+281 QTTPYTAINGTL

-475 DYDPS
+475 DYNPN
-480 GLSLR
+480 GLALR
-485 GLSLEPSRTNWVR
+485 GLALEPSRTNWVR
-498 NSIASAAVS
+498 NSIASATVA
-507 GTPGTPPTTWQA
+507 GTPGTLPTTWSGGTQT
-519 LVPSSVTRQIVGT
+519 SVTRQIVGA
-532 GTEDGIEYIDIRYA
+532 GTEDGIEYIDIRWA
-546 GNGGESPFELV
+546 GNGGEAAFELV
-557 FDSGTHA
+557 LDGGTHA
-564 SAANGQVWVGSVFL
+564 SAANGQVWVGTVFL

-591 GPRVYEFPGV
+591 GPRIYEFPGV
-601 SQTTVDIRS
+601 SQTTTDIRS
-610 TVTGAAL
+610 TVTGATL
-617 RTQRV
+617 RTQRIQV
-622 TVSRTNINAG
+622 TRTNVNAG
-632 TTFEQMRFLITPS
+632 TTYEQMRFLITPS

-660 ELGNRITSPIK
+660 ELGNTITSPIK

-697 PNGYTYS
+697 PNGYAYS

-714 GSGVVYA
+714 GSGIVYA

-747 TGVSLTAQLRPAF
+747 NGVSLTAQFRAAF
-760 TANKIGASI
+760 TANKVGASI

-796 TNVAVLSAPWGAGNY
+796 TNVSVLSSPWGGGNY
-811 VIGWARSAI
+811 VIGWARSAT